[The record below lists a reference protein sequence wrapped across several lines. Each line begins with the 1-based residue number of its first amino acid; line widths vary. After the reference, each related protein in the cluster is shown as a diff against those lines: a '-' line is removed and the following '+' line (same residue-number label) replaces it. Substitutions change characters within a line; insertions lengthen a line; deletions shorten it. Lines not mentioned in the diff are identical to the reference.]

1 MKERRKQEADERDEA
16 EGGDAIK
23 ISHIVAKK
31 KKGKKKFAK
40 KAKDVDVLT
49 VKDEDGNIVEMEN
62 NEPPAP
68 VAPKKKKKKKSVS
81 KKKSKKDGPSF
92 IGGRGTSPDVPEPE
106 DGEQADESEEAEED
120 AKEEEEK

>member
-1 MKERRKQEADERDEA
+1 MKERRNQEAAEKDEA
-16 EGGDAIK
+16 EGGKAEK

-40 KAKDVDVLT
+40 KAKDVDVLI
-49 VKDEDGNIVEMEN
+49 VKDENGKIVELEN

-81 KKKSKKDGPSF
+81 KKKAKKADGPSF

-106 DGEQADESEEAEED
+106 DGE
-120 AKEEEEK
+120 